1 MMFLQKQSA
10 DAATPN
16 QQRAHQVATASPAT
30 GKQSSGA
37 PNWMKTE
44 FNNLGNNLVAGWNM
58 WQNSPTSNWLS
69 KTFKESPVLT
79 AAGLGLGV
87 AGTGYAVQ
95 RMMRAAQPY
104 PQMSRAFQQYQ
115 QPQFMQQQQSQGMGS
130 ILPWLG
136 VAGLVGGGAYLWNR
150 YGDRLK
156 TMYNQAKT
164 LSEISPDLEVVG
176 DLAHKANGSKLR
188 LLWEYM
194 KMPAEKRAQISNAMS
209 GLERLRP
216 QTQTAAAQS
225 VPPKTPPAPNPV
237 VLPPT
242 KQDIPDPEQR
252 KRALNDWYWQQQMIR
267 G

>member
-1 MMFLQKQSA
+1 MFLQKQSA

-30 GKQSSGA
+30 GNQSSGA

-44 FNNLGNNLVAGWNM
+44 FNNLGNNLAAGWNM

>member
-1 MMFLQKQSA
+1 MFLQKQSA

-30 GKQSSGA
+30 GRQSSGA

-44 FNNLGNNLVAGWNM
+44 FNNLDNNLAAGWSM

-79 AAGLGLGV
+79 AAGLGLGI

-164 LSEISPDLEVVG
+164 LSEIFPDLEVVG

-216 QTQTAAAQS
+216 QVQTAAAQS
-225 VPPKTPPAPNPV
+225 VPPKAPPVPNPV
-237 VLPPT
+237 VSPPT

>member
-10 DAATPN
+10 DEATPN
-16 QQRAHQVATASPAT
+16 QQRAHQVATSSPAT

-44 FNNLGNNLVAGWNM
+44 FNNLGNNLAAGWNM
-58 WQNSPTSNWLS
+58 WQKSPASNWLS
-69 KTFKESPVLT
+69 KTFKESPALT
-79 AAGLGLGV
+79 AAGLGLGI

-104 PQMSRAFQQYQ
+104 PQTNRAFQQYQ
-115 QPQFMQQQQSQGMGS
+115 QPQFMQQQRSQGMGS

-242 KQDIPDPEQR
+242 KRDIPDPEQR

>member
-30 GKQSSGA
+30 GNQSSGA

-44 FNNLGNNLVAGWNM
+44 FNNLGNNLAAGWNM

>member
-10 DAATPN
+10 DAVTPN

-30 GKQSSGA
+30 GNQSSGA

-44 FNNLGNNLVAGWNM
+44 FNNLGNNLAAGWNM

>member
-30 GKQSSGA
+30 GNQSSGA

-44 FNNLGNNLVAGWNM
+44 FNNLGNNLAAGWNM

-115 QPQFMQQQQSQGMGS
+115 QPQFMQQQQSQGLGS

>member
-10 DAATPN
+10 DEETPN

-44 FNNLGNNLVAGWNM
+44 FNKLGNNLAAGWNM

-79 AAGLGLGV
+79 AAGLGLGI

-194 KMPAEKRAQISNAMS
+194 KMPAEKRAQISNAMN

-216 QTQTAAAQS
+216 QTQATVQ
-225 VPPKTPPAPNPV
+225 PATQKATSTPNPIV
-237 VLPPT
+237 PPPT